1 MVGAMLTT
9 SQPLPNLRPATR
21 ADLPRILALLA
32 DEDRVTDPADVVVT
46 EAYERA
52 FAAIDADPRNEL
64 LVLTRATGDLAD
76 EGENQVE
83 KQSESRSEDQD
94 RDAILGCLQATYIPG
109 LGKGGAERVLLE
121 AVRIRADVRG
131 GGLGRTLM
139 ELAIERARVR
149 GCALVQLTSNKRRTD
164 AHRFYAGLGF
174 VRSHDGFKLTLDS

>member
-1 MVGAMLTT
+1 MVGTMRTT
-9 SQPLPNLRPATR
+9 PQRLPALRPATR
-21 ADLPRILALLA
+21 ADLPRVLALLA

-64 LVLTRATGDLAD
+64 LVLTRGTDDPAD
-76 EGENQVE
+76 RERERDE
-83 KQSESRSEDQD
+83 EEDTD
-94 RDAILGCLQATYIPG
+94 EDEDEAVILGCLQATYIPG

-139 ELAIERARVR
+139 ELAIERARAR